1 MKRKLAWIGAIL
13 SGLYLL
19 IIGPLPFPAMDPLP
33 FIDEV
38 VALGLFLKC
47 TSYLG
52 YDLRKWLPFM
62 EKKANPVQPHA
73 RRVRKMS
80 RSTFENLA
88 PAHPPPKCLKKSTST
103 PSPPEKDFHGS

>member
-38 VALGLFLKC
+38 VALGFFLKC
-47 TSYLG
+47 TSHLG
-52 YDLRKWLPFM
+52 YDLRKWLPLM
-62 EKKANPVQPHA
+62 EKKGKSRPV
-73 RRVRKMS
+73 S
-80 RSTFENLA
+80 R
-88 PAHPPPKCLKKSTST
+88 PAGKKDVTI
-103 PSPPEKDFHGS
+103 DV

>member
-62 EKKANPVQPHA
+62 GKKGKSSP
-73 RRVRKMS
+73 
-80 RSTFENLA
+80 A
-88 PAHPPPKCLKKSTST
+88 PRPAGKKDVTI
-103 PSPPEKDFHGS
+103 DV

>member
-38 VALGLFLKC
+38 IALGVFLKC
-47 TSYLG
+47 TSHLG

-62 EKKANPVQPHA
+62 GKKGNFYADPRPVG
-73 RRVRKMS
+73 
-80 RSTFENLA
+80 
-88 PAHPPPKCLKKSTST
+88 KKDITI
-103 PSPPEKDFHGS
+103 DV

>member
-19 IIGPLPFPAMDPLP
+19 TIGPLPFPAMDPLP
-33 FIDEV
+33 FIDEA

-52 YDLRKWLPFM
+52 YDFRKWLPFM
-62 EKKANPVQPHA
+62 GKKG
-73 RRVRKMS
+73 
-80 RSTFENLA
+80 
-88 PAHPPPKCLKKSTST
+88 KSSPT
-103 PSPPEKDFHGS
+103 PSTAGKKDVTIDV